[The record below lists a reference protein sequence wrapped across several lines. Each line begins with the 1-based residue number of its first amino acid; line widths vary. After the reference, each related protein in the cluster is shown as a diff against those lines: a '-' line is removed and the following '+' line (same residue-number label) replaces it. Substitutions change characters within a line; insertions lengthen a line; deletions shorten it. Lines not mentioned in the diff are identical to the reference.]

1 MAYVKV
7 RVVRKSLGQECPC
20 RFDPGPRYKSLIT
33 NIVIRLFLLNIIYY
47 YKISLIMITITEQ
60 YIKDYKDKLDKIA
73 KSFDLDKQEIIVEE
87 LTIKVSAPDF
97 WDDFENATT
106 ITKELNTAKE
116 KIKDVSHINM
126 LIDDLETAL
135 MYYKEFEGNDE
146 EELVN
151 LANDELIKEF
161 KIFENKYRFIDP
173 TDSLGA
179 VLDINAGAG
188 GTEANDWANM
198 LFRMYDMWAKSNGY
212 KFKILYY
219 SEGDKVGIKN
229 VSIEITGNNAYGT
242 LKGETGVHRL
252 VRVSPYNA
260 QGKRMT
266 SFAAVSVVP
275 LVDNSIKVEIDESK
289 LTIDTFRS
297 SGAGGQNVNKVES
310 GVRVNYMYTDPD
322 TGETEKIQV
331 ANTETRDQPK
341 NKERAMQILK
351 SILYK
356 KALDKQL
363 AKKKEIE
370 DAKLKNEWGAQIRS
384 YVFDDKRVKDHRTG
398 YQTTDVD
405 SVMNG
410 NLNGFIESYN
420 NWIIEQE
427 NNKL

>member
-1 MAYVKV
+1 
-7 RVVRKSLGQECPC
+7 
-20 RFDPGPRYKSLIT
+20 
-33 NIVIRLFLLNIIYY
+33 
-47 YKISLIMITITEQ
+47 MITITEQ

-73 KSFDLDKQEIIVEE
+73 KSFDLDKQKIIVEE

-135 MYYKEFEGNDE
+135 MYYKEFEGKDE

-151 LANDELIKEF
+151 LANAELIKEF

-275 LVDNSIKVEIDESK
+275 LVDNSIKIEIDESK

-310 GVRVNYMYTDPD
+310 GVRVNYIYTDPD

>member
-1 MAYVKV
+1 
-7 RVVRKSLGQECPC
+7 
-20 RFDPGPRYKSLIT
+20 
-33 NIVIRLFLLNIIYY
+33 
-47 YKISLIMITITEQ
+47 MITITEQ
-60 YIKDYKDKLDKIA
+60 YIKEYKDKLDKIA
-73 KSFDLDKQEIIVEE
+73 KSFDLDKQKIIVEE
-87 LTIKVSAPDF
+87 LSIKVSAPDF
-97 WDDFENATT
+97 WNDFENATT

-135 MYYKEFEGNDE
+135 MYYKEFEGKDE

-161 KIFENKYRFIDP
+161 KIFENKYRFVDP

-322 TGETEKIQV
+322 TSETEKIQV

>member
-1 MAYVKV
+1 
-7 RVVRKSLGQECPC
+7 
-20 RFDPGPRYKSLIT
+20 
-33 NIVIRLFLLNIIYY
+33 
-47 YKISLIMITITEQ
+47 MITITEQ
-60 YIKDYKDKLDKIA
+60 YIKDYKDKLDKIS
-73 KSFDLDKQEIIVEE
+73 KSFDLDKQKIIVEE
-87 LTIKVSAPDF
+87 LSIKVSAPNF

-135 MYYKEFEGNDE
+135 MYYKEFEGKDE

-151 LANDELIKEF
+151 LANAELIKEF
-161 KIFENKYRFIDP
+161 KIFDNKYRFVDP

>member
-1 MAYVKV
+1 
-7 RVVRKSLGQECPC
+7 
-20 RFDPGPRYKSLIT
+20 
-33 NIVIRLFLLNIIYY
+33 
-47 YKISLIMITITEQ
+47 MITITEQ
-60 YIKDYKDKLDKIA
+60 YIKDYKVKLDKIA
-73 KSFDLDKQEIIVEE
+73 KSFDLDKQKIIVEE
-87 LTIKVSAPDF
+87 LSIKVSAPDF

-135 MYYKEFEGNDE
+135 MYYKEFEGKDE

-151 LANDELIKEF
+151 LANAELIKEF

>member
-1 MAYVKV
+1 
-7 RVVRKSLGQECPC
+7 
-20 RFDPGPRYKSLIT
+20 
-33 NIVIRLFLLNIIYY
+33 
-47 YKISLIMITITEQ
+47 MITITEQ

-73 KSFDLDKQEIIVEE
+73 KSFDLDKQKIIVEE

-135 MYYKEFEGNDE
+135 MYYKEFEGKDE

-161 KIFENKYRFIDP
+161 KIFENKYRFVDP

-188 GTEANDWANM
+188 GTEANDWTNM

-322 TGETEKIQV
+322 TSETEKIQV

>member
-1 MAYVKV
+1 
-7 RVVRKSLGQECPC
+7 
-20 RFDPGPRYKSLIT
+20 
-33 NIVIRLFLLNIIYY
+33 
-47 YKISLIMITITEQ
+47 MITITEQ

-73 KSFDLDKQEIIVEE
+73 KSFDLDKQKIIVEE

-116 KIKDVSHINM
+116 KIKDVSLINM

-135 MYYKEFEGNDE
+135 MYYKEFEGKDE

-161 KIFENKYRFIDP
+161 KIFENKYRFVDP

-275 LVDNSIKVEIDESK
+275 LVDNSIKIEIDESK

>member
-1 MAYVKV
+1 
-7 RVVRKSLGQECPC
+7 
-20 RFDPGPRYKSLIT
+20 
-33 NIVIRLFLLNIIYY
+33 
-47 YKISLIMITITEQ
+47 MITITEQ

-73 KSFDLDKQEIIVEE
+73 KSFDLDKQKIIVEE

-151 LANDELIKEF
+151 LANAELIKEF

-356 KALDKQL
+356 RALDKQL

>member
-1 MAYVKV
+1 
-7 RVVRKSLGQECPC
+7 
-20 RFDPGPRYKSLIT
+20 
-33 NIVIRLFLLNIIYY
+33 
-47 YKISLIMITITEQ
+47 MITITEQ
-60 YIKDYKDKLDKIA
+60 YIKEYKVKLDKIA
-73 KSFDLDKQEIIVEE
+73 KSFDLDKQKIIVEE

-135 MYYKEFEGNDE
+135 MYYKEFEGKDE

-151 LANDELIKEF
+151 LANAELIKEF

>member
-1 MAYVKV
+1 
-7 RVVRKSLGQECPC
+7 
-20 RFDPGPRYKSLIT
+20 
-33 NIVIRLFLLNIIYY
+33 
-47 YKISLIMITITEQ
+47 MITITEQ
-60 YIKDYKDKLDKIA
+60 YIKEYKDKLDKIA
-73 KSFDLDKQEIIVEE
+73 KSFDLDKQKIIVEE

-135 MYYKEFEGNDE
+135 MYYKEFEGKDE

-161 KIFENKYRFIDP
+161 KIFENKYRFVDP

>member
-1 MAYVKV
+1 
-7 RVVRKSLGQECPC
+7 
-20 RFDPGPRYKSLIT
+20 
-33 NIVIRLFLLNIIYY
+33 
-47 YKISLIMITITEQ
+47 MITITEQ
-60 YIKDYKDKLDKIA
+60 YIKEYKDKLDKIA
-73 KSFDLDKQEIIVEE
+73 KSFDLDKQKIIVEE

-135 MYYKEFEGNDE
+135 MYYKEFEGKDE

-151 LANDELIKEF
+151 LANAELIKEF

-188 GTEANDWANM
+188 GTEANDWANI

-212 KFKILYY
+212 KFKILYC

-405 SVMNG
+405 SVING

>member
-1 MAYVKV
+1 
-7 RVVRKSLGQECPC
+7 
-20 RFDPGPRYKSLIT
+20 
-33 NIVIRLFLLNIIYY
+33 
-47 YKISLIMITITEQ
+47 MITITEQ

-73 KSFDLDKQEIIVEE
+73 KSFDLDKQKIIVEE

-151 LANDELIKEF
+151 LANAELIKEF

-229 VSIEITGNNAYGT
+229 VSIEITGNNTYGT

>member
-1 MAYVKV
+1 
-7 RVVRKSLGQECPC
+7 
-20 RFDPGPRYKSLIT
+20 
-33 NIVIRLFLLNIIYY
+33 
-47 YKISLIMITITEQ
+47 MITITEQ

-73 KSFDLDKQEIIVEE
+73 KSFDLDKQKIIVEE
-87 LTIKVSAPDF
+87 LTIKASAPDF

-135 MYYKEFEGNDE
+135 MYYKEFEGKDE

-151 LANDELIKEF
+151 LANAELIKEF

>member
-1 MAYVKV
+1 
-7 RVVRKSLGQECPC
+7 
-20 RFDPGPRYKSLIT
+20 
-33 NIVIRLFLLNIIYY
+33 
-47 YKISLIMITITEQ
+47 MITITEQ
-60 YIKDYKDKLDKIA
+60 YIKDYKVKLDKIA
-73 KSFDLDKQEIIVEE
+73 KSFDLDKQKIIVEE

-151 LANDELIKEF
+151 LANAELIKEF

-275 LVDNSIKVEIDESK
+275 LVDNSIKIEIDESK

>member
-1 MAYVKV
+1 
-7 RVVRKSLGQECPC
+7 
-20 RFDPGPRYKSLIT
+20 
-33 NIVIRLFLLNIIYY
+33 
-47 YKISLIMITITEQ
+47 MITITEQ

-73 KSFDLDKQEIIVEE
+73 KSFDLDKQKIIVEE

-151 LANDELIKEF
+151 LANAELIKEF

-275 LVDNSIKVEIDESK
+275 LVDNSIKIEIDESK

-363 AKKKEIE
+363 VKKKEIE

>member
-1 MAYVKV
+1 
-7 RVVRKSLGQECPC
+7 
-20 RFDPGPRYKSLIT
+20 
-33 NIVIRLFLLNIIYY
+33 
-47 YKISLIMITITEQ
+47 MITITEQ

-73 KSFDLDKQEIIVEE
+73 KSFDLDKQKIIVEE
-87 LTIKVSAPDF
+87 LSIKVSAPDF

-106 ITKELNTAKE
+106 ITKELNTAKD
-116 KIKDVSHINM
+116 KIKDVSHIHM

-135 MYYKEFEGNDE
+135 MYYKEFEGKDE

-161 KIFENKYRFIDP
+161 KIFDNKYRFVDP

>member
-1 MAYVKV
+1 
-7 RVVRKSLGQECPC
+7 
-20 RFDPGPRYKSLIT
+20 
-33 NIVIRLFLLNIIYY
+33 
-47 YKISLIMITITEQ
+47 MITITEQ

-73 KSFDLDKQEIIVEE
+73 KSFDLDKQKIIVEE

-151 LANDELIKEF
+151 LANAELIKEF

-363 AKKKEIE
+363 EKKKEIE

>member
-1 MAYVKV
+1 
-7 RVVRKSLGQECPC
+7 
-20 RFDPGPRYKSLIT
+20 
-33 NIVIRLFLLNIIYY
+33 
-47 YKISLIMITITEQ
+47 MITITEQ
-60 YIKDYKDKLDKIA
+60 YIKDYKDKLNKIA
-73 KSFDLDKQEIIVEE
+73 KSFDLDKQKIIVEE

-126 LIDDLETAL
+126 LIDELETAL
-135 MYYKEFEGNDE
+135 MYYKEFEGKDE

-151 LANDELIKEF
+151 LANAELIKEF

-275 LVDNSIKVEIDESK
+275 LVDNSIKIEIDESK

>member
-1 MAYVKV
+1 
-7 RVVRKSLGQECPC
+7 
-20 RFDPGPRYKSLIT
+20 
-33 NIVIRLFLLNIIYY
+33 
-47 YKISLIMITITEQ
+47 MITITEQ

-73 KSFDLDKQEIIVEE
+73 KSFDLDKQKIIVEE
-87 LTIKVSAPDF
+87 LSIKVSAPNF

-116 KIKDVSHINM
+116 KIKDVSHIHM

-135 MYYKEFEGNDE
+135 MYYKEFEGKDE

-151 LANDELIKEF
+151 LANAELIKEF

-275 LVDNSIKVEIDESK
+275 LVDNSIKIEIDESK

>member
-1 MAYVKV
+1 
-7 RVVRKSLGQECPC
+7 
-20 RFDPGPRYKSLIT
+20 
-33 NIVIRLFLLNIIYY
+33 
-47 YKISLIMITITEQ
+47 MITITEQ

-151 LANDELIKEF
+151 LANAELIKEF

-405 SVMNG
+405 SVING
-410 NLNGFIESYN
+410 NLNEFIESYN

>member
-1 MAYVKV
+1 
-7 RVVRKSLGQECPC
+7 
-20 RFDPGPRYKSLIT
+20 
-33 NIVIRLFLLNIIYY
+33 
-47 YKISLIMITITEQ
+47 MITITEQ
-60 YIKDYKDKLDKIA
+60 YIKDYKVKLDKIA
-73 KSFDLDKQEIIVEE
+73 KSFDLDKQKIIVEE
-87 LTIKVSAPDF
+87 LSIKVSAPDF

-151 LANDELIKEF
+151 LANAELIKEF

>member
-1 MAYVKV
+1 
-7 RVVRKSLGQECPC
+7 
-20 RFDPGPRYKSLIT
+20 
-33 NIVIRLFLLNIIYY
+33 
-47 YKISLIMITITEQ
+47 MITITEQ
-60 YIKDYKDKLDKIA
+60 YIKDYKVKLDKIA
-73 KSFDLDKQEIIVEE
+73 KSFDLDKQKIIVEE
-87 LTIKVSAPDF
+87 LSIKVSAPNF

-116 KIKDVSHINM
+116 KIKDVSHIHM

-135 MYYKEFEGNDE
+135 MYYKEFEGKDE

-151 LANDELIKEF
+151 LANAELIKEF
-161 KIFENKYRFIDP
+161 KIFDNKYRFVNP

>member
-1 MAYVKV
+1 
-7 RVVRKSLGQECPC
+7 
-20 RFDPGPRYKSLIT
+20 
-33 NIVIRLFLLNIIYY
+33 
-47 YKISLIMITITEQ
+47 MITITEQ
-60 YIKDYKDKLDKIA
+60 YIKEYKDKLDKIA
-73 KSFDLDKQEIIVEE
+73 KSFDLDKQKIIIEE

-135 MYYKEFEGNDE
+135 MYYKEFEGKDE

-151 LANDELIKEF
+151 LANAELIKEF

>member
-1 MAYVKV
+1 
-7 RVVRKSLGQECPC
+7 
-20 RFDPGPRYKSLIT
+20 
-33 NIVIRLFLLNIIYY
+33 
-47 YKISLIMITITEQ
+47 MITITEQ

-73 KSFDLDKQEIIVEE
+73 KSFDLDKQKIIVEE
-87 LTIKVSAPDF
+87 LSIKVSAPDF

-151 LANDELIKEF
+151 LANAELIKEF
-161 KIFENKYRFIDP
+161 KIFENKYRFVDP

>member
-1 MAYVKV
+1 
-7 RVVRKSLGQECPC
+7 
-20 RFDPGPRYKSLIT
+20 
-33 NIVIRLFLLNIIYY
+33 
-47 YKISLIMITITEQ
+47 MITITEQ
-60 YIKDYKDKLDKIA
+60 YIKDYKVKLDKIA
-73 KSFDLDKQEIIVEE
+73 KSFDLDKQKIIVEE
-87 LTIKVSAPDF
+87 LSIKVSAPNF

-116 KIKDVSHINM
+116 KIKDVSHIHM
-126 LIDDLETAL
+126 LIDDLEIAL
-135 MYYKEFEGNDE
+135 MYYKEFEGKDE

-151 LANDELIKEF
+151 LANAELIKEF
-161 KIFENKYRFIDP
+161 KIFDNKYRFVDP

>member
-1 MAYVKV
+1 
-7 RVVRKSLGQECPC
+7 
-20 RFDPGPRYKSLIT
+20 
-33 NIVIRLFLLNIIYY
+33 
-47 YKISLIMITITEQ
+47 MITITEQ

-73 KSFDLDKQEIIVEE
+73 KSFDLDKQKIIVEE
-87 LTIKVSAPDF
+87 LSIKVSAPDF

-106 ITKELNTAKE
+106 ITKKLNTAKE

-135 MYYKEFEGNDE
+135 MYYKEFEGKDE

-151 LANDELIKEF
+151 LANNELIKEF
-161 KIFENKYRFIDP
+161 KIFENKYRFVDP

-219 SEGDKVGIKN
+219 SEADKVGIKN

-310 GVRVNYMYTDPD
+310 GVRLNYMYTDPD

>member
-1 MAYVKV
+1 
-7 RVVRKSLGQECPC
+7 
-20 RFDPGPRYKSLIT
+20 
-33 NIVIRLFLLNIIYY
+33 
-47 YKISLIMITITEQ
+47 MITITEQ

-73 KSFDLDKQEIIVEE
+73 KSFDLDKQKIIVEE
-87 LTIKVSAPDF
+87 LSVKVSAPDF

-106 ITKELNTAKE
+106 ITKELNTARE
-116 KIKDVSHINM
+116 KIKDVSHIHM
-126 LIDDLETAL
+126 LIDDLETSL
-135 MYYKEFEGNDE
+135 IYYKEFEGKDE

-151 LANDELIKEF
+151 LANAELVEEF
-161 KIFENKYRFIDP
+161 KVFENKYRFVDP

-212 KFKILYY
+212 KFKVLYY

-384 YVFDDKRVKDHRTG
+384 YVFDDKRVKDHRTS

>member
-1 MAYVKV
+1 
-7 RVVRKSLGQECPC
+7 
-20 RFDPGPRYKSLIT
+20 
-33 NIVIRLFLLNIIYY
+33 
-47 YKISLIMITITEQ
+47 MITITEQ

-73 KSFDLDKQEIIVEE
+73 KSFDLDKQKIIVEE

-97 WDDFENATT
+97 WDDFENATA

-135 MYYKEFEGNDE
+135 MYYKEFEGKDE

-151 LANDELIKEF
+151 LANAELIKEF

>member
-1 MAYVKV
+1 
-7 RVVRKSLGQECPC
+7 
-20 RFDPGPRYKSLIT
+20 
-33 NIVIRLFLLNIIYY
+33 
-47 YKISLIMITITEQ
+47 MITITEQ
-60 YIKDYKDKLDKIA
+60 YLKDYKDKIDKIA
-73 KSFDLDKQEIIVEE
+73 KSFDLDKQKIIVEE

-116 KIKDVSHINM
+116 KIKDVSHIHM

-151 LANDELIKEF
+151 LANAELIKEF
-161 KIFENKYRFIDP
+161 KIFENKYRFVDP

>member
-1 MAYVKV
+1 
-7 RVVRKSLGQECPC
+7 
-20 RFDPGPRYKSLIT
+20 
-33 NIVIRLFLLNIIYY
+33 
-47 YKISLIMITITEQ
+47 MITITEQ

-73 KSFDLDKQEIIVEE
+73 KSFDLDKQKIIVEE

-116 KIKDVSHINM
+116 KIKDVSNINM

-151 LANDELIKEF
+151 LANAELIKEF

>member
-1 MAYVKV
+1 
-7 RVVRKSLGQECPC
+7 
-20 RFDPGPRYKSLIT
+20 
-33 NIVIRLFLLNIIYY
+33 
-47 YKISLIMITITEQ
+47 MITITEQ
-60 YIKDYKDKLDKIA
+60 YIKDYKVKLDKIA
-73 KSFDLDKQEIIVEE
+73 KSFDLDKQKIIVEE
-87 LTIKVSAPDF
+87 LTIKVSAPNF

-116 KIKDVSHINM
+116 KIKDVSHIHM

-135 MYYKEFEGNDE
+135 MYYKEFEGKDE

-151 LANDELIKEF
+151 LANAELIKEF
-161 KIFENKYRFIDP
+161 KIFDNKYRFVDP

>member
-1 MAYVKV
+1 
-7 RVVRKSLGQECPC
+7 
-20 RFDPGPRYKSLIT
+20 
-33 NIVIRLFLLNIIYY
+33 
-47 YKISLIMITITEQ
+47 MITITEQ

-135 MYYKEFEGNDE
+135 MYYKEFEGKDE

-151 LANDELIKEF
+151 LANAELIKEF

-188 GTEANDWANM
+188 GTEANDWANI

-405 SVMNG
+405 SVING
-410 NLNGFIESYN
+410 NLNRFIESYN

>member
-1 MAYVKV
+1 
-7 RVVRKSLGQECPC
+7 
-20 RFDPGPRYKSLIT
+20 
-33 NIVIRLFLLNIIYY
+33 
-47 YKISLIMITITEQ
+47 MITITEQ

-73 KSFDLDKQEIIVEE
+73 KSFDLDKQKIIVEE
-87 LTIKVSAPDF
+87 LSIKVSSPDF

-151 LANDELIKEF
+151 LANAELIKEF
-161 KIFENKYRFIDP
+161 KIFDNKYRFVDP

>member
-1 MAYVKV
+1 
-7 RVVRKSLGQECPC
+7 
-20 RFDPGPRYKSLIT
+20 
-33 NIVIRLFLLNIIYY
+33 
-47 YKISLIMITITEQ
+47 MITITEQ
-60 YIKDYKDKLDKIA
+60 YIKDYKVKLDKIA
-73 KSFDLDKQEIIVEE
+73 KSFDLDKQKIIVEE

>member
-1 MAYVKV
+1 
-7 RVVRKSLGQECPC
+7 
-20 RFDPGPRYKSLIT
+20 
-33 NIVIRLFLLNIIYY
+33 
-47 YKISLIMITITEQ
+47 MITITEQ

-73 KSFDLDKQEIIVEE
+73 KSFDLDKQKIIVEE

-135 MYYKEFEGNDE
+135 MYYKEFEGKDE

-161 KIFENKYRFIDP
+161 KIFENKYRFVDP

-310 GVRVNYMYTDPD
+310 GVRVNYMYTDSD

>member
-1 MAYVKV
+1 
-7 RVVRKSLGQECPC
+7 
-20 RFDPGPRYKSLIT
+20 
-33 NIVIRLFLLNIIYY
+33 
-47 YKISLIMITITEQ
+47 MITITEQ
-60 YIKDYKDKLDKIA
+60 YIKEYKDKLDKIA
-73 KSFDLDKQEIIVEE
+73 KSFDLDKQKIIVEE
-87 LTIKVSAPDF
+87 LSIKVSAPDF

-151 LANDELIKEF
+151 LANAELIKEF
-161 KIFENKYRFIDP
+161 KMFDNKYRFVDP

>member
-1 MAYVKV
+1 
-7 RVVRKSLGQECPC
+7 
-20 RFDPGPRYKSLIT
+20 
-33 NIVIRLFLLNIIYY
+33 
-47 YKISLIMITITEQ
+47 MITITEQ

-73 KSFDLDKQEIIVEE
+73 KSFDLDKQKIIVEE
-87 LTIKVSAPDF
+87 LSIKVSAPDF

-116 KIKDVSHINM
+116 KIKDVSNINM

-135 MYYKEFEGNDE
+135 MYYKEFEGKDE

-151 LANDELIKEF
+151 LANAELIKEF
-161 KIFENKYRFIDP
+161 KIFENKYRFVDP
-173 TDSLGA
+173 TDSLGV

>member
-1 MAYVKV
+1 
-7 RVVRKSLGQECPC
+7 
-20 RFDPGPRYKSLIT
+20 
-33 NIVIRLFLLNIIYY
+33 
-47 YKISLIMITITEQ
+47 MITITEQ

-73 KSFDLDKQEIIVEE
+73 KSFDLDKQKIIVEE

-116 KIKDVSHINM
+116 KIKDVSLINM

-135 MYYKEFEGNDE
+135 MYYKEFEGKDE

-161 KIFENKYRFIDP
+161 KIFENKYRFVDP

-310 GVRVNYMYTDPD
+310 GVRVNYMYTDSD

>member
-1 MAYVKV
+1 
-7 RVVRKSLGQECPC
+7 
-20 RFDPGPRYKSLIT
+20 
-33 NIVIRLFLLNIIYY
+33 
-47 YKISLIMITITEQ
+47 MITITEQ

-73 KSFDLDKQEIIVEE
+73 KSFNLDKQKIIVEE
-87 LTIKVSAPDF
+87 LSIKVSAPDF

-135 MYYKEFEGNDE
+135 MYYKEFEGKDE

-151 LANDELIKEF
+151 LANAELIKEF

-229 VSIEITGNNAYGT
+229 VSIEITGNNTYGT